1 MKNEQNLK
9 ILRENLEQHRPFKL
23 YYKNEFFDS
32 FSYDKENKRY
42 QSSLGYL
49 SISKVY
55 EISKGLE
62 LDRKI
67 VWGE

>member
-9 ILRENLEQHRPFKL
+9 ILKENLEQHKNLKL

-32 FSYDKENKRY
+32 FTYDKENKKY
-42 QSSLGYL
+42 QSNSGYL
-49 SISKVY
+49 TIQKVY

-67 VWGE
+67 VWVY